1 MKYCNKTLRY
11 GKIRRILY
19 QEGLVIVSVFAPKTK
34 KKDKSFS
41 TFQVSTLSSPC
52 FPPAC
57 INSCLPGKYL
67 HPHTLCFTL
76 FRSRVL
82 FCICVPK

>member
-34 KKDKSFS
+34 KKDKSVKFLYFPSFNSEFPLFS
-41 TFQVSTLSSPC
+41 PS
-52 FPPAC
+52 
-57 INSCLPGKYL
+57 L
-67 HPHTLCFTL
+67 H
-76 FRSRVL
+76 
-82 FCICVPK
+82 